1 MNTRVSSL
9 QRLLWNARVIGELG
23 IPLCWARLTPFNMES
38 AMTSIIRFTLATL
51 LAAALPAQAT
61 QLLPGLWE
69 FSSDKLEVDG
79 MPMPGMADML
89 GQMKDL
95 PPEQRKM
102 MEAMLAEQGI
112 ALGEGGVRM
121 CLSEA
126 QVKSRELPFQNQPG
140 CSQQVDE
147 QTDSLWRFSF
157 DCPDAKGQGES
168 RLISEREVSSTI
180 ETEYSVGDQ
189 QGTSQM
195 QSSGRWVSE
204 DCGTLKP
211 QR

>member
-1 MNTRVSSL
+1 MTLITRL
-9 QRLLWNARVIGELG
+9 ITAALI
-23 IPLCWARLTPFNMES
+23 
-38 AMTSIIRFTLATL
+38 
-51 LAAALPAQAT
+51 AAALPAQAA
-61 QLLPGLWE
+61 QLLPGLWG

-102 MEAMLAEQGI
+102 MEAMLADQGI
-112 ALGEGGVRM
+112 ALSESGVRM

-126 QVKSRELPFQNQPG
+126 QVKSRELPLQNQPG

-147 QTDSLWRFSF
+147 QTDDIWRFSF
-157 DCPDAKGQGES
+157 ECPDAKGRGES

-195 QSSGRWVSE
+195 QSSGRYIGE

>member
-1 MNTRVSSL
+1 
-9 QRLLWNARVIGELG
+9 
-23 IPLCWARLTPFNMES
+23 
-38 AMTSIIRFTLATL
+38 MTSIIRFTLATL

>member
-1 MNTRVSSL
+1 MTPI
-9 QRLLWNARVIGELG
+9 ARI
-23 IPLCWARLTPFNMES
+23 
-38 AMTSIIRFTLATL
+38 TLAAL
-51 LAAALPAQAT
+51 LVAAVPVQAT

-79 MPMPGMADML
+79 MAMPGMADML
-89 GQMKDL
+89 EQMNDL
-95 PPEQRKM
+95 PPEQRAM
-102 MEAMLAEQGI
+102 MEDMLAAQGI

-126 QVKSRELPFQNQPG
+126 QVSSRELPFQNQPG
-140 CSQQVDE
+140 CTQQVDE
-147 QTDSLWRFSF
+147 QTDDVWRFRF
-157 DCPDAKGQGES
+157 ECPDAKGQGES
-168 RLISEREVSSTI
+168 RLISAREVTSTI

-189 QGTSQM
+189 QGTSRM
-195 QSSGRWVSE
+195 QSNGRWLGE